1 MYLKKNIWNVIIC
14 IDSQTKPSSKAKFL
28 LLLLFIM
35 FIIYIIYLLIFF
47 YYLFGIQLGATVN
60 HTWNMFTASA
70 SSAWTPHFT
79 FFFVDKCYNLRC
91 VDFFKGF
98 SFKNTKKQQHAE
110 HFCLI
115 NEPLNIIIEKQ
126 LNKHGKYICFSTCL

>member
-1 MYLKKNIWNVIIC
+1 MYLKKNLWNVIIC

-70 SSAWTPHFT
+70 SSAWTPLLRFSLLINVITYGALT
-79 FFFVDKCYNLRC
+79 FLKVLVLRIQ
-91 VDFFKGF
+91 
-98 SFKNTKKQQHAE
+98 KKKHAE

-115 NEPLNIIIEKQ
+115 NEPPNIIIEKQ

>member
-1 MYLKKNIWNVIIC
+1 MYLKKNLWNVIIC
-14 IDSQTKPSSKAKFL
+14 IDSQTKPSSKAKVFAIVIIYHVHNLHYLPFDFFL
-28 LLLLFIM
+28 LFVR
-35 FIIYIIYLLIFF
+35 Y
-47 YYLFGIQLGATVN
+47 
-60 HTWNMFTASA
+60 
-70 SSAWTPHFT
+70 SAWGHSKPHLKHVHSFRQFCLNATFT

-91 VDFFKGF
+91 VDFFKSF
-98 SFKNTKKQQHAE
+98 SFKNTKKKHAE

>member
-1 MYLKKNIWNVIIC
+1 MYLKKNLWNVIIC

-70 SSAWTPHFT
+70 SSAWTPF
-79 FFFVDKCYNLRC
+79 LR
-91 VDFFKGF
+91 F
-98 SFKNTKKQQHAE
+98 SL
-110 HFCLI
+110 LI
-115 NEPLNIIIEKQ
+115 NVITYGALTFLKVLVLRIQKKKKTRWTLLFEKWTSSHHYREATEQ
-126 LNKHGKYICFSTCL
+126 TWKIHLF

>member
-1 MYLKKNIWNVIIC
+1 MYLKKNLWNVIIC

-47 YYLFGIQLGATVN
+47 LLFVRY
-60 HTWNMFTASA
+60 
-70 SSAWTPHFT
+70 SAWGHSKPHLKHVHSFRQFCLNATFT

-91 VDFFKGF
+91 VDFFKSF
-98 SFKNTKKQQHAE
+98 SFKNTKKTHAE
-110 HFCLI
+110 RFCLI

>member
-1 MYLKKNIWNVIIC
+1 MYLKKNLWNVIIC

-70 SSAWTPHFT
+70 SSAWTPLLRFSLLINVITYGALT
-79 FFFVDKCYNLRC
+79 FLKVLVLRIQ
-91 VDFFKGF
+91 KK
-98 SFKNTKKQQHAE
+98 KNTLN
-110 HFCLI
+110 FCLK